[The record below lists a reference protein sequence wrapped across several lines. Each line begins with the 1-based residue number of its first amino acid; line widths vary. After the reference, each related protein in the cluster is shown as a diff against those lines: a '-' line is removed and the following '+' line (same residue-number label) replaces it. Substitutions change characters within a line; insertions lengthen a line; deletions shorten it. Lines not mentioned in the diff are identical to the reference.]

1 MKKRIFISLITIL
14 VLMTCAYFYIMYG
27 GKRDLESEKPSF
39 TISTDALSKEYKSNI
54 DASNKKY
61 LEKAVVI
68 TGKIVSVKAKEV
80 ILDNAI
86 VCNLKNAD
94 TSLKENLQV
103 TIKGRV
109 VGYDDLMEEIKL
121 DQCFIIKNQ
130 N

>member
-1 MKKRIFISLITIL
+1 MKKRVFIALITIL
-14 VLMTCAYFYIMYG
+14 FLITGVYFYVMFG

>member
-1 MKKRIFISLITIL
+1 MKKRVIIALITIL
-14 VLMTCAYFYIMYG
+14 FLLTGVYFYVMFG

-39 TISTDALSKEYKSNI
+39 TIATDALSKEYKSNI

-80 ILDNAI
+80 ILENAI

-94 TSLKENLQV
+94 TSLKENQQV